1 LLLKHVTGEGG
12 HEIFGCGR
20 TDDGLCAHAA
30 RSQEAQHVLDVIL
43 LAPSGLSSDRP
54 ATPPAS
60 ARELLDMGFAELGRV
75 NMMLGKPT
83 VESCSVQRLD
93 AHDSGDELLLNQQLD
108 EGTEMLRYGA
118 VSAVRGR
125 GGVLE

>member
-1 LLLKHVTGEGG
+1 M
-12 HEIFGCGR
+12 
-20 TDDGLCAHAA
+20 
-30 RSQEAQHVLDVIL
+30 LDVVL

-60 ARELLDMGFAELGRV
+60 ARELLDMGFAEFGRV
-75 NMMLGKPT
+75 NMMLGEPT
-83 VESCSVQRLD
+83 VERCGVQRLD

>member
-1 LLLKHVTGEGG
+1 M
-12 HEIFGCGR
+12 
-20 TDDGLCAHAA
+20 
-30 RSQEAQHVLDVIL
+30 LDVVL

-75 NMMLGKPT
+75 NTMLVKPA
-83 VESCSVQRLD
+83 VERCGVQCLD
-93 AHDSGDELLLNQQLD
+93 AHHSGDEPLPNQQLD
-108 EGTEMLRYGA
+108 EGTEVFRDRTGGALRD
-118 VSAVRGR
+118 R